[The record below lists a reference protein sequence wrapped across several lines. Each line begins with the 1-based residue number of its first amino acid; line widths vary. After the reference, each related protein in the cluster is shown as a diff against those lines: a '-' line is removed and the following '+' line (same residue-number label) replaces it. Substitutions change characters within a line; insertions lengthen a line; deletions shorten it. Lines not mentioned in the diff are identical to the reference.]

1 MAQTA
6 RKGGQM
12 FLTREKKIL
21 NMLLKNDKKYTTSQI
36 AAELKVSP
44 RTIKAD
50 IKKINQVLEKHSCMI
65 RTKQGIGLWLDYDA
79 EGKKYLKIALY
90 EDKDAYISQDA
101 RKYYIAADLLL
112 HNGYTSMEAIA
123 NRLYVSK
130 GTVVN
135 DLSELEDFWK
145 KFEIT
150 FIKKVKYGIKAE
162 GTETQI
168 RRALVHALKRSTSMS
183 GKLSA
188 EKLQAQLDM
197 ADINTLREVIEETEN
212 RFHFVLT
219 DISFD
224 EFLIQIAVLV
234 SRVEEGICTERK
246 ENAEKERREWFIS
259 HFLRER
265 ITEKLKVEIPDEE
278 LSYLISCLQGLRFQV
293 PMSKDKDQLQARKRE
308 PEMFDFMK
316 EVIREIDEKYQLNLE
331 EDENLSI
338 ALFDHLECMVHR
350 IQSKMY
356 LQNPILDS
364 VKKEMFYEY
373 EIASYLISKFN
384 TRYEIEATEDEI
396 GYITFHI
403 GASIER
409 EKQKRRKISRA
420 AIVCMTGIG
429 TSQFISVKLKR
440 LFPDLI
446 IGRTISVNKLDEL
459 NREDQDIIISTVPL
473 YSDRLDIVNVSPV
486 LSEEDMLRIERH
498 LSQKTNVDT
507 EKSMYGN
514 VKKFLHEETTILNC
528 DLKSREEV
536 IELLGGRMFREN
548 YVDKEFVASVFER
561 EKLSETAVGK
571 LVAVPHAF
579 EGHIR
584 KQCIGLLTLQK
595 PIYWGTEKVQVI
607 FMIALE
613 SNRENDFRGIFEDIL
628 DMTKNMKTIEKIL
641 KAKKYTEIE
650 KLK

>member
-50 IKKINQVLEKHSCMI
+50 IKKINQVLEKHSCVI
-65 RTKQGIGLWLDYDA
+65 QTKQGVGLWLNCDE
-79 EGKKYLKIALY
+79 EGEKYLKLALY
-90 EDKDAYISQDA
+90 EDKDAYISQDI
-101 RKYYIAADLLL
+101 RKYYIAAELLL
-112 HNGYTSMEAIA
+112 YNEYTSMEAIA

-135 DLSELEDFWK
+135 DLNELERFWE
-145 KFEIT
+145 KFGIT
-150 FIKKVKYGIKAE
+150 FIKKVKYGIKTE

-168 RRALVHALKRSTSMS
+168 RRALVHALKRSTGTA
-183 GKLSA
+183 GKLSL
-188 EKLQAQLDM
+188 EKLQSQLEM
-197 ADINTLREVIEETEN
+197 VDINDLKEVIEETEN

-219 DISFD
+219 DVSFN
-224 EFLIQIAVLV
+224 EFLIQLAVLV
-234 SRVEEGICTERK
+234 ERVENECFTDLET
-246 ENAEKERREWFIS
+246 AEEQERREWFVS

-265 ITEKLKVEIPDEE
+265 ISEKIELEIPDAE
-278 LSYLISCLQGLRFQV
+278 LSYLIACLQGLRFQV
-293 PMSKDKDQLQARKRE
+293 PMVKVREWKQARSRE
-308 PEMFDFMK
+308 PEMFDYMM
-316 EVIREIDEKYQLNLE
+316 ELIRDIDGKYHLQLE
-331 EDENLSI
+331 EDEDLSV

-373 EIASYLISKFN
+373 EIASYLISRFS

-409 EKQKRRKISRA
+409 QKEKQKKQPRVT
-420 AIVCMTGIG
+420 IVCMTGIG

-440 LFPDLI
+440 LFPDI
-446 IGRTISVNKLDEL
+446 VIERTISGNKIDEL
-459 NREDQDIIISTVPL
+459 KPEDQDIVVSTVPV
-473 YSDRLDIVNVSPV
+473 YSDTLDIVNVSPV
-486 LSEEDMLRIERH
+486 LSDEDVRRIERH
-498 LSQKTNVDT
+498 LNRNDAAA
-507 EKSMYGN
+507 EKKAYSN
-514 VKKFLHEETTILNC
+514 VKNFLHEETTILNC
-528 DLKSREEV
+528 DLKSKEEV
-536 IELLGGRMFREN
+536 IELLGGRMLREN
-548 YVDKEFVASVFER
+548 YVDENYVASVFER

-571 LVAVPHAF
+571 LVAIPHAF

-595 PIYWGTEKVQVI
+595 PITWGNEKVQIV
-607 FMIALE
+607 FLLGLE
-613 SNRENDFRGIFEDIL
+613 SKSENNFRGIFEDIL
-628 DMTKNMKTIEKIL
+628 DMTKDMKAIEQIL
-641 KAKKYTEIE
+641 KARKYSEIE
-650 KLK
+650 NLK